1 MFFVNGSMGQAVVLQ
16 LAFYAGTIHLSK
28 GDGEMSENDY
38 SATGATVTEI
48 AKNLQTS

>member
-1 MFFVNGSMGQAVVLQ
+1 MGQAVVLQ

-38 SATGATVTEI
+38 SATGGNHDRNSQKFTDLLGH
-48 AKNLQTS
+48 NLK